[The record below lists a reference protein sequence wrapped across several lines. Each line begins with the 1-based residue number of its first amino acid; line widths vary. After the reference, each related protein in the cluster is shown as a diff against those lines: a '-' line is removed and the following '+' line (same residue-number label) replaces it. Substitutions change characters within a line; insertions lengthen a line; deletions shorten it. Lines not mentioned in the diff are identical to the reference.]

1 MSDTESSPS
10 SSLGSASGN
19 GSNHS
24 SPSSPQSPLG
34 FQITTEPFFTTSWRP
49 KHGKNIRDG
58 RYITQL
64 HMEPYSYTKDM
75 PNLPW
80 EKMCGDSSVT
90 GVESLEE
97 GQHML
102 MEESLGRRKMVIRFG
117 NF

>member
-1 MSDTESSPS
+1 MGKIFVMADILPS
-10 SSLGSASGN
+10 STW
-19 GSNHS
+19 
-24 SPSSPQSPLG
+24 SP
-34 FQITTEPFFTTSWRP
+34 
-49 KHGKNIRDG
+49 IRT
-58 RYITQL
+58 RKIC
-64 HMEPYSYTKDM
+64 